1 MIKKGFISI
10 TMIVVIALVAI
21 TFFLI
26 VNQGKSSPSSMNE
39 VAFQESFEYIVN
51 PYMGAVAPAKY
62 RTRQVDGS
70 LVTASYTWRDIE
82 LEKGVY
88 DFRQVENDNNF
99 FYWTNEMNN
108 NYVFIF
114 QMDVPKLTW
123 EIGYDQM
130 DIPLWLYE
138 ELRQEAIT
146 TYTILLEEAVKEKD
160 RNKIR
165 SYTNSLY
172 KIQNDEEIIEDFNEK
187 GNITADIPGVGTFY
201 RYYLETKDG
210 AEIRGGFSPNYSSK
224 LVIDYHRKIMETLAE
239 RYDNEVTY
247 AVIMGSLGHWGEMHT
262 HYIQGREESGRY
274 PVKEIAQ
281 QYENVYAEVFENVI
295 ISSRYPREVAK
306 ENNFGLHSHSFGDH
320 FSIYDLYLDHIQNG
334 YTDYYT
340 KDKHPGMPEFWRNAP
355 SGGEFLYTGDQRY
368 LKDENIESTIK
379 QAEDTHLTWFNEV
392 WYGLDEETEKNQNY
406 FFSKIGYRFVL
417 DKARYSPWTSPT
429 GPINIELY
437 MRNTGTAPFYKEWEI
452 RALLIDENNE
462 VKASSKLGNIN
473 ELKEK
478 DEKIYKGDILLPRNF
493 QSGVYTLKIGIFDPE
508 KDSPRIKL
516 AINKPTQDFLYNLG
530 EITIR

>member
-1 MIKKGFISI
+1 MVKKGFIFI
-10 TMIVVIALVAI
+10 ATIVVIILI
-21 TFFLI
+21 SIIFFLFI
-26 VNQGKSSPSSMNE
+26 NQGKPSPPMEE
-39 VAFQESFEYIVN
+39 VFFEESFDYITN

-62 RTRQVDGS
+62 RKRQVDGT
-70 LVTASYTWRDIE
+70 LVTASYTWREIE
-82 LEKGVY
+82 NEKGIY

-99 FYWTNEMNN
+99 LYWTNEMNN

-123 EIGYDQM
+123 EIGYNEI

-138 ELRQEAIT
+138 ELRQEAIK
-146 TYTILLEEAVKEKD
+146 TYTVLLEEAVKEKD

-165 SYTNSLY
+165 TYTNSLY
-172 KIQNDEEIIEDFNEK
+172 KIQNDEEIIEEFNRK

-210 AEIRGGFSPNYSSK
+210 AEVRGGFSPNYKSK
-224 LVIDYHRKIMETLAE
+224 LVIDYHRNIMEILAE

-247 AVIMGSLGHWGEMHT
+247 AVVMGSLGHWGEMHT
-262 HYIQGREESGRY
+262 HYIQGKEDSGRY

-340 KDKHPGMPEFWRNAP
+340 KDKHPGMPQFWENAP

-368 LKDENIESTIK
+368 LKDDHIKSTIK

-417 DKARYSPWTSPT
+417 DKASYSQWTSPSGT
-429 GPINIELY
+429 VNVELY
-437 MRNTGTAPFYKEWEI
+437 MRNPGTAPFYKDWEI
-452 RALLIDENNE
+452 RALLIDGDNQ
-462 VKASSKLGNIN
+462 VKASSVIGNIK
-473 ELKEK
+473 ELRQK
-478 DEKIYKGDILLPRNF
+478 DEKVYKGDILLPRNF
-493 QSGVYTLKIGIFDPE
+493 KSGVYTLKIGIFDPE
-508 KDSPRIKL
+508 KDVPRIRL
-516 AINKPTQDFLYNLG
+516 AITDSTEDYLYTLG
-530 EITIR
+530 EVSIR